1 MIEFLQREKIAM
13 QRVNLLYRLL
23 CVISVYLIVYFVV
36 VFVFSYQSIMW
47 FGLYRVIGGNTRVMI
62 GLNEV
67 IVYSTIWA

>member
-36 VFVFSYQSIMW
+36 VFGFSYQSIMW
-47 FGLYRVIGGNTRVMI
+47 FGLHRVIGGNTRVMI

-67 IVYSTIWA
+67 IVYSRIWA

>member
-36 VFVFSYQSIMW
+36 VFVFSYQSMW

-67 IVYSTIWA
+67 IVYSRIWA

>member
-13 QRVNLLYRLL
+13 QRVNLLYRL

-67 IVYSTIWA
+67 IVYSRIWA

>member
-23 CVISVYLIVYFVV
+23 CVIGVYLIVYFV

-67 IVYSTIWA
+67 IVYSRIWA

>member
-13 QRVNLLYRLL
+13 QRVNLLYRL

-62 GLNEV
+62 SLNEV
-67 IVYSTIWA
+67 IVYSRIWA

>member
-67 IVYSTIWA
+67 IVYSRIWA